1 MTAPTQAQ
9 IDAALDQLFS
19 KYLTHPQVSLI
30 DYGLSTGGLGDT
42 GLDLEKS
49 KSATPS
55 LRIHLR
61 TMARETD
68 FPKEVDGI
76 PVSLVHANYRLE

>member
-9 IDAALDQLFS
+9 IDAALDQLSSTF
-19 KYLTHPQVSLI
+19 LTHPQVSLI
-30 DYGLSTGGLGDT
+30 DYGIGDA
-42 GLDLEKS
+42 GPGLEKLT
-49 KSATPS
+49 SATPS
-55 LRIHLR
+55 LRIHCLR
-61 TMARETD
+61 IHLRAKTRDTE

>member
-9 IDAALDQLFS
+9 IDAALDQLSS

-30 DYGLSTGGLGDT
+30 DYGIG
-42 GLDLEKS
+42 LEKQ

-61 TMARETD
+61 EKARETD

-76 PVSLVHANYRLE
+76 PVSLVRANYRLE

>member
-9 IDAALDQLFS
+9 IDAALDQLSSAF
-19 KYLTHPQVSLI
+19 LTHPQVSLI
-30 DYGLSTGGLGDT
+30 DYGI
-42 GLDLEKS
+42 DLEKS
-49 KSATPS
+49 KSVTPS

-61 TMARETD
+61 EKARETD

>member
-9 IDAALDQLFS
+9 IDAALDQLSNQF
-19 KYLTHPQVSLI
+19 LTHPQVSLI
-30 DYGLSTGGLGDT
+30 DYGIGDA
-42 GLDLEKS
+42 GSGLEKS
-49 KSATPS
+49 KSSTPS

-61 TMARETD
+61 AKTRDTD

-76 PVSLVHANYRLE
+76 PVSLVQANYRLE

>member
-9 IDAALDQLFS
+9 IDAALDQLSNKF
-19 KYLTHPQVSLI
+19 LTHPQVSLI
-30 DYGLSTGGLGDT
+30 DYGLGHPGHG
-42 GLDLEKS
+42 LEKS
-49 KSATPS
+49 KSSTPS

-61 TMARETD
+61 AKARETD

>member
-1 MTAPTQAQ
+1 MTAPSQAQ
-9 IDAALDQLFS
+9 IDAALDQLSS

-30 DYGLSTGGLGDT
+30 DYGMG
-42 GLDLEKS
+42 LEKS
-49 KSATPS
+49 NSATPS

-61 TMARETD
+61 EKVHETD

-76 PVSLVHANYRLE
+76 PVSLVDANYRLE

>member
-1 MTAPTQAQ
+1 MTAPSQAQ
-9 IDAALDQLFS
+9 IDAALDQLSS

-30 DYGLSTGGLGDT
+30 DYGLGDS
-42 GLDLEKS
+42 GSGLEKS

-61 TMARETD
+61 EKARETD

-76 PVSLVHANYRLE
+76 PVSLVQANYRLE

>member
-1 MTAPTQAQ
+1 MTAPSQAQ
-9 IDAALDQLFS
+9 IDAALDQLSS

-30 DYGLSTGGLGDT
+30 DYGIG
-42 GLDLEKS
+42 LEKS

-61 TMARETD
+61 EKAPETD
-68 FPKEVDGI
+68 FPKEIDGI

>member
-1 MTAPTQAQ
+1 MSTPSQAQ
-9 IDAALDQLFS
+9 IDAALNQLFS

-30 DYGLSTGGLGDT
+30 DYGLSTGGPG
-42 GLDLEKS
+42 LEKS
-49 KSATPS
+49 KSSTPS

-61 TMARETD
+61 AKARETD

>member
-1 MTAPTQAQ
+1 MAAPTQAQ
-9 IDAALDQLFS
+9 IDAALDQLSGRF
-19 KYLTHPQVSLI
+19 LLHPQVSLI
-30 DYGLSTGGLGDT
+30 DYGMGDT
-42 GLDLEKS
+42 SLKES

-61 TMARETD
+61 AKTRDTD

-76 PVSLVHANYRLE
+76 PVSLIQANYRPE

>member
-9 IDAALDQLFS
+9 IDAALDRLAS
-19 KYLTHPQVSLI
+19 KFLTHPQVSLI
-30 DYGLSTGGLGDT
+30 DYGLGDTGLGDT

-49 KSATPS
+49 KSVTPS

-61 TMARETD
+61 TKAGETE

-76 PVSLVHANYRLE
+76 PVRLVHANYRLE